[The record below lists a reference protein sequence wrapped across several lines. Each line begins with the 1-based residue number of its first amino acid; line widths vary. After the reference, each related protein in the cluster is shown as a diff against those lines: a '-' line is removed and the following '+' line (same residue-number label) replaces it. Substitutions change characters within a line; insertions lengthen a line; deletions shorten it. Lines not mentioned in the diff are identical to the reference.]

1 MKKKLLAGSITA
13 SAQPSRSG
21 PRARVFASGGEL
33 ARRGARRC
41 PASCSRSRRVSEAS
55 AAWVGT
61 ASFVDPRNDRSHR
74 RRLLQSPSY
83 VRLPATATTRET
95 DIPTT
100 FSKLIHPGWA
110 VTFTE
115 TYRIQELAN
124 APDAQR
130 LR

>member
-1 MKKKLLAGSITA
+1 VPGILLAA
-13 SAQPSRSG
+13 A
-21 PRARVFASGGEL
+21 A
-33 ARRGARRC
+33 C
-41 PASCSRSRRVSEAS
+41 SEAS

-61 ASFVDPRNDRSHR
+61 ASFRSTLATTVPR

-100 FSKLIHPGWA
+100 FSKLITPGWA

-124 APDAQR
+124 AAHAQR